1 MEHADGISPAWPID
15 YETLAPYYDAA
26 ERLYSVHGQAGIDPT
41 EPPRA
46 PYPHA
51 PIPHAPRMAEL
62 VEQLRAR
69 GLHPAPLP
77 LGLRDPGVQGGCV
90 LCDTCNSF
98 PCRVLAKSEADVCCV
113 RPALTHP
120 NVTLVT
126 RTMARRMLHRSVGQ
140 ARRERGTG
148 ARRRG
153 APRVRAPGRGVG
165 RRRAVGRAAAA
176 VGVGPASPR
185 PGQLVGHGRPPLHG
199 PSGDDAAGL
208 RSAPRERHGVPED
221 RRDQRLLLRR
231 TGTALP
237 ARPHPVAGPHAR
249 RDGADRRAVGAR
261 LGLRRLGG
269 PRRGLAGDV
278 GRPPPVRQPG
288 DRGIRR
294 PRPRELPSQ

>member
-41 EPPRA
+41 EPPRP

-51 PIPHAPRMAEL
+51 PVPHAPRMAEL
-62 VEQLRAR
+62 VELLRAR

-77 LGLRDPGVQGGCV
+77 LGLRDPGAQGGCV

-126 RTMARRMLHRSVGQ
+126 RTMARRLHTDPSGKRVESVELEHDGVVRRVFAPLVVVSAGAVQSAALLLRS
-140 ARRERGTG
+140 ASDRHPRGL
-148 ARRRG
+148 A
-153 APRVRAPGRGVG
+153 
-165 RRRAVGRAAAA
+165 
-176 VGVGPASPR
+176 
-185 PGQLVGHGRPPLHG
+185 QLVGHGRPPLHG

-208 RSAPRERHGVPED
+208 RSAPRERHRVPED

-249 RDGADRRAVGAR
+249 RDGADRRAVGAAS
-261 LGLRRLGG
+261 G
-269 PRRGLAGDV
+269 PTT
-278 GRPPPVRQPG
+278 PG
-288 DRGIRR
+288 WPAAWTGW
-294 PRPRELPSQ
+294 